1 MMPLPSLDNYKW
13 WQNLALLVVIY
24 IEALS
29 FGKIDIELPDCFETP
44 EFLSWRNNLLSLCAH
59 AKAVMSVPE
68 DIQ

>member
-1 MMPLPSLDNYKW
+1 MQLPSLDNYKW

-29 FGKIDIELPDCFETP
+29 FGKIKIELPDCFEST
-44 EFLSWRNNLLSLCAH
+44 EFLSWRNSLLYMCVQ

>member
-1 MMPLPSLDNYKW
+1 MPLPNLKNYKW
-13 WQNLALLVVIY
+13 WQDVALLVVIY

-29 FGKIDIELPDCFETP
+29 FGKIKIELPDCFESP
-44 EFLSWRNNLLSLCAH
+44 EFLSWRNNLLYLCVQ